1 MNKEKTLTHNV
12 NTEVKITTPSGLVMF
27 SQMGSNVIIH
37 KDQVDD
43 VIDFL
48 LRLNEVPYLDEN
60 GNVVEGLFYN
70 RIGIE
75 TPLNLDSEDE
85 PTSTDEEFRSID
97 SEIDEDVLNQS
108 SITSITTNSEL
119 PSTPAP
125 EPDPDESIGHNGIED
140 AILNEERHYDNIIEG
155 GEHEMIGVTGATGLQ
170 GFQGATGTTG
180 TMTDEVSPEEKKN
193 SL

>member
-60 GNVVEGLFYN
+60 GNVVEGLFNN

-75 TPLNLDSEDE
+75 TPLNLDSKDE
-85 PTSTDEEFRSID
+85 PTPTDEEFRSID

-108 SITSITTNSEL
+108 SITTDSEL

-125 EPDPDESIGHNGIED
+125 DPAPDGAIGHNGIED
-140 AILNEERHYDNIIEG
+140 AFVFGERYYDITAEG
-155 GEHEMIGVTGATGLQ
+155 GEHEMIGVTGSTGDQ
-170 GFQGATGTTG
+170 DSAGTITGTPA
-180 TMTDEVSPEEKKN
+180 DEVSPEEKKN